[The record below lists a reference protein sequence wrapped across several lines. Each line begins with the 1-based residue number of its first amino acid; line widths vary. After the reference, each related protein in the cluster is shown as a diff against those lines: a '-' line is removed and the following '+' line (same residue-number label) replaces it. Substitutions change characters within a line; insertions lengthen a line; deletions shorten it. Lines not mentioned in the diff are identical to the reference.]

1 MLRAPR
7 PRPSFSNAQVSAYF
21 FTPCSDEYA
30 EPVPE
35 YFRCRCG
42 TVRKQTR
49 RNGFSN
55 LMQHVRREHPSF
67 EAEMRAATTAE
78 TGSLIHYA
86 RRTPV
91 NRFGWLE
98 WVVKANLPLV
108 FCENP
113 LARRY
118 TSLEPISVE
127 TLRALME
134 SVAQLVGL
142 NIAGELPDRFGLM
155 LDGWSHASVHYV
167 AVFVC
172 YAVNGVAKYALLSMA
187 PIIQEL
193 NDDLSARTHREYL
206 AGVLETF
213 GKALSD
219 CVYLV
224 GDNCSVNKRLATI
237 MQVPLVGCASHRL
250 NLAVRHHLEQY
261 EEDLVIVQALM
272 VKLRTLKQSAT
283 NRLSFV
289 LIIL

>member
-1 MLRAPR
+1 
-7 PRPSFSNAQVSAYF
+7 
-21 FTPCSDEYA
+21 
-30 EPVPE
+30 
-35 YFRCRCG
+35 
-42 TVRKQTR
+42 
-49 RNGFSN
+49 
-55 LMQHVRREHPSF
+55 MQHVRREHPSF

-78 TGSLIHYA
+78 TSSLIHYA

-142 NIAGELPDRFGLM
+142 DIAGELPDRFGLM

-187 PIIQEL
+187 PIIQEP

-224 GDNCSVNKRLATI
+224 GDNCSVNKR
-237 MQVPLVGCASHRL
+237 
-250 NLAVRHHLEQY
+250 
-261 EEDLVIVQALM
+261 
-272 VKLRTLKQSAT
+272 
-283 NRLSFV
+283 
-289 LIIL
+289 